1 MYSVLLSKIEFG
13 FPLIKN
19 RLKEIVNENM
29 KVVVIPWAFPTEL
42 DYDRLVN
49 EYFKEGEKKYN
60 KYINSLL
67 ELGIQKENITILNCY
82 EKDTSNFKNIINSAD
97 LLVLPGGNPI
107 NQIEI
112 INKINLKNI
121 INKAKVV
128 IGVSAGAINLSEE
141 AIYFNDYSKKV
152 EMYDGIGLTDINVY
166 PHFDI
171 TNKDFVEEVKM
182 VSRLKSLIALP
193 NNSFIKIDDKQIE
206 FIGDSFKVDKE
217 NIIKIN

>member
-1 MYSVLLSKIEFG
+1 MIKYLFSNVDKVNGFNEQQIKYLSID
-13 FPLIKN
+13 
-19 RLKEIVNENM
+19 LKTCKSILFV
-29 KVVVIPWAFPTEL
+29 PG
-42 DYDRLVN
+42 DYD
-49 EYFKEGEKKYN
+49 KE
-60 KYINSLL
+60 KYI
-67 ELGIQKENITILNCY
+67 IY
-82 EKDTSNFKNIINSAD
+82 KDKIINWLKSIEVSFSECYLTGLD
-97 LLVLPGGNPI
+97 DELKSYDVIFLMGGNPI

-128 IGVSAGAINLSEE
+128 IGVSAGAINLSKE
-141 AIYFNDYSKKV
+141 AIYFNDYSKKI

-171 TNKDFVEEVKM
+171 TNEYFVEEVKM

-206 FIGDSFKVDKE
+206 FIGDFFKIDKE

>member
-1 MYSVLLSKIEFG
+1 MIKYLFSNIDKVNGFNEQQIKYLSKD
-13 FPLIKN
+13 
-19 RLKEIVNENM
+19 LKTCKSILFV
-29 KVVVIPWAFPTEL
+29 PG
-42 DYDRLVN
+42 DYD
-49 EYFKEGEKKYN
+49 KE
-60 KYINSLL
+60 KYI
-67 ELGIQKENITILNCY
+67 IY
-82 EKDTSNFKNIINSAD
+82 KDKIINWLKSIEVSFSECYLTGLD
-97 LLVLPGGNPI
+97 DELKSYDVIFLMGGNPI

-128 IGVSAGAINLSEE
+128 IGVSAGAINLSKE
-141 AIYFNDYSKKV
+141 AIYFNDYSKKI

-171 TNKDFVEEVKM
+171 TNEYFVEEVKM

-206 FIGDSFKVDKE
+206 FICDSFKIDKE

>member
-1 MYSVLLSKIEFG
+1 MIKYLFSNVDKVNGFNEQQIKYLSID
-13 FPLIKN
+13 
-19 RLKEIVNENM
+19 LKTCKSILFV
-29 KVVVIPWAFPTEL
+29 PG
-42 DYDRLVN
+42 DYD
-49 EYFKEGEKKYN
+49 KE
-60 KYINSLL
+60 KYI
-67 ELGIQKENITILNCY
+67 IY
-82 EKDTSNFKNIINSAD
+82 KDKIINWLKRIEVSFSECYLTGLD
-97 LLVLPGGNPI
+97 DELKSYDVIFLMGGNPI

-128 IGVSAGAINLSEE
+128 IGVSAGAINLSKE

-171 TNKDFVEEVKM
+171 TNEYFVEEVKM

-206 FIGDSFKVDKE
+206 FIGDSFKIDKE